1 MKTFVFVVI
10 RGQDTTVDLHGL
22 ESGTYPEGVGLIV
35 NNQYRWV
42 F

>member
-1 MKTFVFVVI
+1 MKTFGFVVI

-22 ESGTYPEGVGLIV
+22 ESGTYPEGVEPIV
-35 NNQYRWV
+35 NTQYRRL